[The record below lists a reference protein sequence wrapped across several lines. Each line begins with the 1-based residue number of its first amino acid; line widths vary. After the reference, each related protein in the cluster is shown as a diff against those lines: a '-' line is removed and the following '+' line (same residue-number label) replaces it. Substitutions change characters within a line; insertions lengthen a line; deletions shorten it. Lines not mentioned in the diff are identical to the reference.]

1 VILLHAL
8 IAVIHAI
15 LQTAASAL
23 LAGFSLLIIVL
34 IALAVLAALI
44 ATLAGGLAWVAFIGS
59 AAARETAAHP
69 VRTMTLPAHKL
80 EAYAPSGPHR
90 GRRSSPLHSLRDFTD
105 TNTIGIPRSHLIGSC
120 PTPLRSA
127 PRHPRGHRSGSR
139 AFHRAREPA

>member
-44 ATLAGGLAWVAFIGS
+44 ATLAGGLGMGGVHWL
-59 AAARETAAHP
+59 RR
-69 VRTMTLPAHKL
+69 RT
-80 EAYAPSGPHR
+80 R
-90 GRRSSPLHSLRDFTD
+90 GRRGPDSRD
-105 TNTIGIPRSHLIGSC
+105 
-120 PTPLRSA
+120 
-127 PRHPRGHRSGSR
+127 
-139 AFHRAREPA
+139 EPPFQ